1 MAQAYVD
8 SKIQAD
14 KVVLF
19 VKGACPY
26 CILAQNVLKNYD
38 FKQDSLQIYDI
49 AGHSE
54 MNDIQDY
61 LQKRT
66 GARTVPRVFIG
77 TECVGGG
84 SDVEQL
90 EKDGMLKDK
99 LSATGAI

>member
-1 MAQAYVD
+1 MAQQYVD
-8 SKIQAD
+8 SKVQED

-19 VKGACPY
+19 IKASCPY
-26 CILAQNVLKNYD
+26 CVLAQNVLTKYT
-38 FKQDSLQIYDI
+38 FKQDSLQIHDI

-54 MNDIQDY
+54 MKAIQDY
-61 LQKRT
+61 LQKKT

-90 EKDGMLKDK
+90 DKSGMLKDK
-99 LSATGAI
+99 LSAIGAI